1 MEIFSESRNT
11 TQISNN
17 KSRLIEMKL
26 KVLCLIKIVNNSYK
40 VIKNI
45 YYSPYII
52 SVSGDEK

>member
-1 MEIFSESRNT
+1 
-11 TQISNN
+11 
-17 KSRLIEMKL
+17 MKL